1 MVLVWLLLTPWN
13 AFLLSNIRSPRY
25 CLKFRKLVWFKALNQ
40 SDKSIGPPQIW
51 VKEHIPVEA
60 GAEVNIHLWA
70 GKQELGLEN
79 GLNIFSIST
88 RILRYDDWN
97 SRSRFEARG
106 KILVFVSK
114 YETER
119 RKFSFS
125 PQNTR
130 FNDANSQS
138 CLKSWNRHLAG
149 HLAGHCLEPP
159 ALRNYSTCWVLQ
171 NFEDICA
178 CMHAGS
184 M

>member
-1 MVLVWLLLTPWN
+1 MDDP
-13 AFLLSNIRSPRY
+13 LSNMRSPRY
-25 CLKFRKLVWFKALNQ
+25 FLKFRKHVWFKAPNQ
-40 SDKSIGPPQIW
+40 SNKSIGPPQIW

-60 GAEVNIHLWA
+60 G
-70 GKQELGLEN
+70 GQELGLEN

-88 RILRYDDWN
+88 RILRYNDWN

-106 KILVFVSK
+106 KILAFVSK

-125 PQNTR
+125 PRSTG

-138 CLKSWNRHLAG
+138 RLKSWNRHLA
-149 HLAGHCLEPP
+149 
-159 ALRNYSTCWVLQ
+159 LRNYSTSWVLQ

-178 CMHAGS
+178 S
-184 M
+184 MRAWPM